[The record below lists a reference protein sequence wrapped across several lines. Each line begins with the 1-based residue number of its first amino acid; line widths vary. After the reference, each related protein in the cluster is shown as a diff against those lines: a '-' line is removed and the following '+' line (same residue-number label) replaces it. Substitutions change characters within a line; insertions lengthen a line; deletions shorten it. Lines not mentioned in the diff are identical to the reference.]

1 MQAYKIDK
9 IEPSIYI
16 GEVCNIEVEE
26 DNSYV
31 TESFVVHNCDPTRTG
46 DKFFDIT
53 KVKAMLERAT
63 PPTKTSGLIRQ
74 WDVYNPSH
82 RYGAGEDLSDG
93 IGKDSC
99 AFAMFDFKQ
108 GKLVV
113 SADDNLT
120 PPDLFTYEAIRVCG
134 EFGNCIFAPE
144 TNNTCG
150 GIAVRVLKEEQY
162 PNIYQKEVTD
172 KVNNVISTILG
183 WHTNRKSLVHGTGV
197 LTKEGYKNIECIKI
211 GDSVYGSDGKLH
223 NVTGVYPQ
231 GMLDVWEVETSD
243 GAKIKCSP
251 DHLWN
256 IKSKYYK
263 DAKARTFKT
272 EELKDDKNK
281 YFIER
286 ASPILFEE
294 KKLPIDPYFLGLLLG
309 DGSFSAS
316 IGFSTVDEEIVDSI
330 KDVLEYPL
338 RITKCKNTHCDYY
351 ITRPRKGFGR
361 TPNPLQLALTELNIR
376 ETRSHN
382 KFVPEIYKQA
392 SIEQRYEILRG
403 LMDTDGTIGT
413 QHLKPSFTSIS
424 ERLANDVRDLV
435 LSLGG
440 YAKVSYYKNDF
451 NGFYTTSIQTPDNP
465 FRLKRKADLYNQRTN
480 RKRRRN
486 IVSVKELNY
495 KAPMT
500 CISIDSNDELY
511 ITEDYLLT
519 HNTKPD
525 MFYEFKK
532 DFNDGLIE
540 IPDERV
546 LKEMLAFTKLDL
558 QDARS
563 SAITRHFDLLTAV
576 VIAYK
581 MKDHAGGNE
590 GVRDFY
596 ANMQGKRKTA
606 QR

>member
-63 PPTKTSGLIRQ
+63 PPTKVSGLIRY

-82 RYGAGEDLSDG
+82 RYGMGGDLSDG

-99 AFAMFDFKQ
+99 ALGLFDFKQ
-108 GKLVV
+108 GKLVA

-120 PPDLFTYEAIRVCG
+120 PPDLFTYEGVRLGG

-150 GIAVRVLKEEQY
+150 GIAIRVLKEEQY
-162 PNIYQKEVTD
+162 PNIYQKEITD
-172 KVNNVISTILG
+172 KVNNVISTTLG
-183 WHTNRKSLVHGTGV
+183 WHSNRK
-197 LTKEGYKNIECIKI
+197 
-211 GDSVYGSDGKLH
+211 
-223 NVTGVYPQ
+223 
-231 GMLDVWEVETSD
+231 
-243 GAKIKCSP
+243 
-251 DHLWN
+251 
-256 IKSKYYK
+256 
-263 DAKARTFKT
+263 
-272 EELKDDKNK
+272 
-281 YFIER
+281 
-286 ASPILFEE
+286 
-294 KKLPIDPYFLGLLLG
+294 
-309 DGSFSAS
+309 
-316 IGFSTVDEEIVDSI
+316 
-330 KDVLEYPL
+330 
-338 RITKCKNTHCDYY
+338 
-351 ITRPRKGFGR
+351 
-361 TPNPLQLALTELNIR
+361 
-376 ETRSHN
+376 
-382 KFVPEIYKQA
+382 
-392 SIEQRYEILRG
+392 
-403 LMDTDGTIGT
+403 
-413 QHLKPSFTSIS
+413 
-424 ERLANDVRDLV
+424 
-435 LSLGG
+435 
-440 YAKVSYYKNDF
+440 
-451 NGFYTTSIQTPDNP
+451 
-465 FRLKRKADLYNQRTN
+465 
-480 RKRRRN
+480 
-486 IVSVKELNY
+486 
-495 KAPMT
+495 
-500 CISIDSNDELY
+500 
-511 ITEDYLLT
+511 
-519 HNTKPD
+519 TKPD

-563 SAITRHFDLLTAV
+563 SAITRHFDLLTSCFVEGTMILTDNGQRNIEELNVGDLVMTRDGYKPIIATMCSLKRV
-576 VIAYK
+576 VTNIGLTGTPDHPVFCNDNEIKDLSHIDKDDRMYIWDSKVQKIERQFYTEVQNTIDIQTQNYEHIGNTYQRVFNIQVADSPEYFANNILVHNCVIAYQ